1 VVERVAA
8 LGHDQLTD
16 AVTRILGGWSTPAF
30 WALRPMRRIRGTP
43 LDVFG
48 WAHVRHVEREMIPEY
63 ISAIGALLPLVDAY
77 SLAEVVAIASLPD
90 RVRGYEHLKLE
101 RASAY
106 REELSRRI
114 AALTSKSTAT
124 TN

>member
-1 VVERVAA
+1 MSSD
-8 LGHDQLTD
+8 G
-16 AVTRILGGWSTPAF
+16 
-30 WALRPMRRIRGTP
+30 
-43 LDVFG
+43 
-48 WAHVRHVEREMIPEY
+48 HVRHVEREMIPEY
-63 ISAIGALLPLVDAY
+63 ISAIDAPLPLVDAY

-90 RVRGYEHLKLE
+90 SVRGYEHLKLE

-114 AALTSKSTAT
+114 AALTSKSPAT